1 MAGTEEVS
9 TMRDGGL
16 IAISDGCGNLV
27 GGILS
32 YKGQK
37 EVCLVSRWCRKCLHS
52 WWRGVCEVIVGT
64 VSVGMQVDGIFALL
78 ALHVS

>member
-1 MAGTEEVS
+1 
-9 TMRDGGL
+9 MRDGGL

-37 EVCLVSRWCRKCLHS
+37 EYVLL
-52 WWRGVCEVIVGT
+52 
-64 VSVGMQVDGIFALL
+64 VDGVGSACILGGEAC
-78 ALHVS
+78 VKP

>member
-1 MAGTEEVS
+1 MAGTEEIS

-16 IAISDGCGNLV
+16 IAISDSCGNLV

-32 YKGQK
+32 YKGPK

-52 WWRGVCEVIVGT
+52 WWGGVCEAIVGT
-64 VSVGMQVDGIFALL
+64 VSVGMQVDGISALL

>member
-1 MAGTEEVS
+1 M
-9 TMRDGGL
+9 MRDGGL
-16 IAISDGCGNLV
+16 IAISDGCGNLAD
-27 GGILS
+27 GILS

-37 EVCLVSRWCRKCLHS
+37 EVCLVSRWYRKCLHS